1 MKIKKWHV
9 SVLSDNPIK
18 QIKDAHF
25 TTADNDSVI
34 RLYLTD
40 LKLEID
46 EVTFTLFNKDD
57 ESLISKKGDWQN
69 KIASFYLA
77 PEIIQH
83 KGKWIFQ
90 VIFHGE
96 KDYVSRPIP
105 FTVEEYLLDNHPPKL
120 EVIENWDKLVS
131 QAEYLIN
138 DLEGVK
144 DESGE
149 LITELKGYNNEG
161 ELLISRLLEAVREEN
176 KRKDNEMN
184 RITKEETRVYNETTR
199 QSNELIRE
207 SKESERS
214 TNESNRIIN
223 ENSRQS
229 NEEDRLLEEEAR
241 KSSESLRN
249 DIESSRIS
257 NENTRIANENERKS
271 NENSRKSAESNR
283 VSAENARVSAENTRQ
298 RTLGPR
304 MSSVENL
311 VAGLNSW
318 EVETGSNSRGDWI
331 KFYDG
336 VMIAW
341 YGSTTKDYDVTTAWG
356 SLYYSGY
363 ESWTYPVPFIQS
375 PRVIAEYNKFQG
387 DAWVIRGGE
396 RKTNTNSGQFYL
408 VRPASGTVSGNI
420 DYIAIGRWK

>member
-1 MKIKKWHV
+1 MKVKKWHV

-18 QIKDAHF
+18 QIKDSHF
-25 TTADNDSVI
+25 TTADNDTVI

-46 EVTFTLFNKDD
+46 DVTFTLFNKDD
-57 ESLISKKGDWQN
+57 ESLISKKGDWKN
-69 KIASFYLA
+69 RRASFYLE

-90 VIFHGE
+90 VIFHGQ
-96 KDYVSRPIP
+96 KDYVSRPIT
-105 FTVEEYLLDNHPPKL
+105 FTVDEYLLDNHPPKL
-120 EVIENWDKLVS
+120 EVIENWDKLVN

-138 DLEGVK
+138 DLEDIK
-144 DESGE
+144 DESVN
-149 LITELKGYNNEG
+149 LITDLKGYNKEG

-176 KRKDNEMN
+176 KRKDNEMD
-184 RITKEETRVYNETTR
+184 RITKEETRVYNEATR

-207 SKESERS
+207 SEESERS
-214 TNESNRIIN
+214 TNESNRITN

-249 DIESSRIS
+249 DIESSRVS
-257 NENTRIANENERKS
+257 NENTRIANEN
-271 NENSRKSAESNR
+271 SRKSAENNR
-283 VSAENARVSAENTRQ
+283 VSAENIRQ
-298 RTLGPR
+298 STLGPR
-304 MSSVENL
+304 MSAVENL

-318 EVETGSNSRGDWI
+318 EVETGSNTRGEWI

-336 VMIAW
+336 IMIAW
-341 YGSTTKDYDVTTAWG
+341 YGSTTKEYNVTTAWG

-363 ESWTYPVPFIQS
+363 ESWTYPVPFVQS

-387 DAWVIRGGE
+387 DAWAIRGGE

-408 VRPASGTVSGNI
+408 VRPASGTVTGNI

>member
-149 LITELKGYNNEG
+149 LITELKGYNNEA
-161 ELLISRLLEAVREEN
+161 ELLISRLFEAVQEEN
-176 KRKDNEMN
+176 KRKDNELD
-184 RITKEETRVYNETTR
+184 RITKEETRVYDEASR
-199 QSNELIRE
+199 KSNELIRE
-207 SKESERS
+207 SKELERS
-214 TNESNRIIN
+214 TNELDRITN
-223 ENSRQS
+223 ESTRQS
-229 NEEDRLLEEEAR
+229 NEESRLLEEESR
-241 KSSESLRN
+241 KSSETLRN
-249 DIESSRIS
+249 DIETGRVS
-257 NENTRIANENERKS
+257 NENTRIA

-283 VSAENARVSAENTRQ
+283 VSAENARVSAETTRQ
-298 RTLGPR
+298 NTLGPR

-341 YGSTTKDYDVTTAWG
+341 YGSSTKDYDVITAWG
-356 SLYYSGY
+356 SLYYSDF
-363 ESWTYPVPFIQS
+363 ESWEYPVPFIVS

-387 DAWVIRGGE
+387 DAWVIRGGD
-396 RKTNTNSGQFYL
+396 RKTATNSGQFYL
-408 VRPASGTVSGNI
+408 LRPASGTVKGNI
-420 DYIAIGRWK
+420 DFIAIGRWK